1 MPHIQRDFD
10 VLIHVYGNLR
20 GLTKAYCD
28 AKILQSREDLD
39 RFIRGFNMGL
49 ASANIIDAG
58 NGKECSDAKV
68 HRKYT
73 YSKMCISRL
82 MIDKNSFA
90 FILAMFIAST

>member
-10 VLIHVYGNLR
+10 VLIHVYSNLR

-28 AKILQSREDLD
+28 AKILQTREDLD

-68 HRKYT
+68 HRKST
-73 YSKMCISRL
+73 HSMKCSSRL
-82 MIDKNSFA
+82 TIIKNYSA
-90 FILAMFIAST
+90 FISAMSIVST